1 MQTTVNDIASLF
13 MGNPGALQNRIQK
26 EQQAKPGIPPDL
38 KELLALQ
45 QINEQIQASQQQQAL
60 QNPQNQPTVA
70 QSLQQRAKQALMA
83 RQIQAQQQQMARSGL
98 PMAVPQGTP
107 QPQRQP
113 EMGLDQIPTNL
124 GEYYGGGIV
133 AFKEGDLVE
142 PTAEEIEA
150 AKKPYIGVRRPP
162 RIAGEEPKKYEED
175 NLLKRFLEVLVPS
188 KYAVD
193 TPVSE
198 PTKDVAPEKS
208 EAAPSLPEK
217 KPAEKLTPSKPRPPG
232 LPGSPRLQTAAQ
244 QSELAGPP
252 IEAMNKP
259 MSKYEEAM
267 AKIADMDPAEI
278 ERQRREQYDIEVGKP
293 QFAEERELIKELQAR
308 RANIGK
314 GTNPLLDLLEGISAS
329 APGRGGVLS
338 QGAEGVRNA
347 RAMQQQR
354 EQQNMDML
362 KEILGQQKTITTGER
377 AYKENLFALGKKV
390 YDETFTQRFDA
401 LKAQGMD
408 ERQAKLIAS
417 EEARA
422 KQRLIL
428 EREQI
433 ASQERQTNARISSQ
447 RELPPEFQFAL
458 KDPEKYAQIMAM
470 KNPAAANRGQMNRDQ
485 AEDNFRKD
493 MENFQIADA
502 YRKEA
507 TEALKKQGIQN
518 PTMSDIKEYFIQKMM
533 KGSPYAQKTGA
544 SGGSTA
550 VYNWNDISNP
560 PK

>member
-45 QINEQIQASQQQQAL
+45 QIQEQLQASQQQQAL

-70 QSLQQRAKQALMA
+70 QSLQQAAKQALMA
-83 RQIQAQQQQMARSGL
+83 RQVQAQQQQMARSGL
-98 PMAVPQGTP
+98 PMAVPQGIP

-113 EMGLDQIPTNL
+113 EMGLDQIQSNL

-198 PTKDVAPEKS
+198 PTKDVAPAKS
-208 EAAPSLPEK
+208 EAAPPPAEAPAK
-217 KPAEKLTPSKPRPPG
+217 PPAEKKSG
-232 LPGSPRLQTAAQ
+232 LPDFPRLSPAPARPSAPLAPPTPTAEPTATIKPTAAQ
-244 QSELAGPP
+244 DFLASRMEENPTLAAQDAANKYMRNVGPQGF
-252 IEAMNKP
+252 N
-259 MSKYEEAM
+259 
-267 AKIADMDPAEI
+267 
-278 ERQRREQYDIEVGKP
+278 
-293 QFAEERELIKELQAR
+293 EERELIKELQAR

-314 GTNPLLDLLEGISAS
+314 GTNPLMDLLEGIATS
-329 APGRGGVLS
+329 APGRGGILS

-347 RAMQQQR
+347 RAMQAQR

-362 KEILGQQKTITTGER
+362 KEILGQQKVISTGER
-377 AYKENLFALGKKV
+377 AYKKDLFDLYQTTYKDV
-390 YDETFTQRFDA
+390 YKNTFEAAKAKDISDRDA
-401 LKAQGMD
+401 
-408 ERQAKLIAS
+408 AKL
-417 EEARA
+417 
-422 KQRLIL
+422 
-428 EREQI
+428 
-433 ASQERQTNARISSQ
+433 
-447 RELPPEFQFAL
+447 
-458 KDPEKYAQIMAM
+458 AQDAAE
-470 KNPAAANRGQMNRDQ
+470 NAANRKSQEQVAKDRNENALRVANIG
-485 AEDNFRKD
+485 AASRKSD
-493 MENFQIADA
+493 DAILNISKADA
-502 YRKEA
+502 AVANRVRSDEVINTLQKRLEQLGNMPTEKNAIEA
-507 TEALKKQGIQN
+507 KKIIQ
-518 PTMSDIKEYFIQKMM
+518 
-533 KGSPYAQKTGA
+533 
-544 SGGSTA
+544 
-550 VYNWNDISNP
+550 DISDRQSQIMKEVYSRYGIKDLDGAKMPEAPGTTSSGNRAP
-560 PK
+560 LSSFQR